1 MTFSGTAYCA
11 VSDVIT
17 AVTSFNYGGTPG
29 DINTAIV
36 QAAVDQA
43 TAKVS
48 AWTGIDWAV
57 DQYGNTLVVP
67 DIIQSITINIA
78 TYYATLSYRKNKPM
92 EANDPVLLRYNDA
105 LSDLKAIQE
114 GQITPDPVAN
124 GAPIYNSGR
133 VINTQLRTFTLH
145 DSNTRIERGHISSEN
160 YPDAEGNNGATPP
173 WW

>member
-1 MTFSGTAYCA
+1 MTFSGTAYCQ

-17 AVTSFNYGGTPG
+17 AVTSFNFGGTPG
-29 DINTAIV
+29 DINPAIV

-48 AWTGIDWAV
+48 AWTGINWAV
-57 DQYGNTLVVP
+57 DSQGTAITVP

-92 EANDPVLLRYNDA
+92 DANDPVLLRYNDA
-105 LSDLKAIQE
+105 CADLQAIQE
-114 GQITPDPVAN
+114 GKITPDPVAS
-124 GAPIYNSGR
+124 GAPLHAGGGR
-133 VINTQLRTFTLH
+133 VINTQLRTFTLEN
-145 DSNTRIERGHISSEN
+145 SGTCVERGHIEPQT
-160 YPDAEGNNGATPP
+160 YPGGYNGAIPP